1 MQNHLLRLHSLKIY
15 VVYLSKED
23 IKAALT
29 ETQAEILWESVLGV
43 TGIHHVHFIAPHAD
57 GIFTKMITNEDGGT
71 IHTLTK
77 SSMLPQKI
85 EASKNLA
92 CKIDEFVIVKYDS
105 LYFPGIIVSLN
116 EGGAEVKVMTPSGP
130 TYWKWPEKDDIIT
143 YP

>member
-1 MQNHLLRLHSLKIY
+1 MQNHLLRLYSLKIY
-15 VVYLSKED
+15 AVYLSKED

-57 GIFTKMITNEDGGT
+57 GIFTKMIINEHAGT
-71 IHTLTK
+71 IHSLTK

-85 EASKNLA
+85 EASQNLA
-92 CKIDEFVIVKYDS
+92 YKIDEFVIVKYDS

-116 EGGAEVKVMTPSGP
+116 EGGAEVEVMTPSGP